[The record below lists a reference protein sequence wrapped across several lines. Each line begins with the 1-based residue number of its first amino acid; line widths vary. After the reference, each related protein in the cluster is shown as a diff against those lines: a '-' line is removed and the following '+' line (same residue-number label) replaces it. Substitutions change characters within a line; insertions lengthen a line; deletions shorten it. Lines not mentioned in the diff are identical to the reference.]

1 MTAAASPEAGPFAA
15 LVDWGTS
22 NFRIWL
28 VDSEGIVLGEGQS
41 ADGMSATAAQNRFAA
56 VLEEH
61 LEALNAPPFLPVVIA
76 GMAGAR
82 AGWLEAPYVETPT
95 ALTDLHLHTVCPQAA
110 RKVHILPGLCQK
122 QTGPFDVMRGEETQL
137 AGVIAGGIET
147 GIIAMPGTHCKWVDL
162 EQGIVKRFRT
172 AMTGELFDL
181 IGKQSILRLSIPAE
195 ATELNGEAFDQAVS
209 EALSPAFS
217 LPTGLFSIRAAALLT
232 APAENEAASRLSGL
246 LIGAEIAGMRAFFE
260 GGKTVHIVASARL
273 SALYARAL
281 HLAGVVSHP
290 LDGSA
295 LVRHGL
301 FAAARKLIV
310 QDQDI
315 RP

>member
-1 MTAAASPEAGPFAA
+1 MTAAASPDASPFVA

-22 NFRIWL
+22 NFRLWL
-28 VDSEGIVLGEGQS
+28 VDGEGNILGERQS
-41 ADGMSATAAQNRFAA
+41 ADGMSACAAENRFAA

-61 LEALNAPPFLPVVIA
+61 LEALNAPLSLPVIIA

-95 ALTDLHLHTVCPQAA
+95 ALSDLYRYTVSPEA
-110 RKVHILPGLCQK
+110 RRPVHILPGLCQK

-147 GIIAMPGTHCKWVDL
+147 GVICMPGTHCKWVDL
-162 EQGIVKRFRT
+162 EEGVVRRFRT
-172 AMTGELFDL
+172 AMTGEVFDL
-181 IGKQSILRLSIPAE
+181 ISKQSILRLSMPGGASDLNE
-195 ATELNGEAFDQAVS
+195 AAFDHAVLD
-209 EALSPAFS
+209 AFAPTFS
-217 LPTGLFSIRAAALLT
+217 LTTSLFSIRAAGLLST
-232 APAENEAASRLSGL
+232 PAENEAASRLSGL
-246 LIGAEIAGMRAFFE
+246 LIGAEIAGMREFFA
-260 GGKTVHIVASARL
+260 GGKTVHIVASPKL

-281 HLAGVVSHP
+281 HLAGADASP

-301 FAAARKLIV
+301 FAAARKLFIEV
-310 QDQDI
+310 
-315 RP
+315 